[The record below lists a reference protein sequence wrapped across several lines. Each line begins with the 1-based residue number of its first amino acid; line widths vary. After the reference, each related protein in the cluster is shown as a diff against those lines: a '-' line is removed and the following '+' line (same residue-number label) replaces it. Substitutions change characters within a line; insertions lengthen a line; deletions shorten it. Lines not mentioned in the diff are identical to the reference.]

1 MPDNNNNM
9 EGQKPSTLTESTKP
23 SILDFGQPDKE
34 QSIIKVIGVGKA
46 SMMCRLCSATPTRRP

>member
-23 SILDFGQPDKE
+23 SILDFVQPDKE
-34 QSIIKVIGVGKA
+34 QSIIKVI
-46 SMMCRLCSATPTRRP
+46 